1 MDHGTYRELA
11 AGAALDDLDPAER
24 ASLDAHVAT
33 CASCG
38 SDARALR
45 DTAGMLTYAV
55 PRRVPPASLR
65 GGVLAAIA
73 ASERRPVGVPAA
85 TLAYAGAI
93 AGLPASG
100 ARHDEGRNGT
110 VPAPAVATRG
120 ADAADL
126 ARGADAAGAT
136 RDADPA
142 VVELAALRRERTRY
156 RRLSFA
162 GLAAAAAL
170 AIAVGALGANAA
182 GMRDDLETATRER
195 DAAVAQLATSDQ
207 AMAVVLAPD
216 HATATL
222 TPDPRAGQAT
232 VYVVYRPGTPEA
244 WLMAGDLPPTPP
256 GKVYQL
262 WSADAAGVHALTTFT
277 CDGGHACMAPFG
289 VDLAAA
295 KAAMITLEPDGG
307 ARGEPG
313 PQVAFG
319 ELQG

>member
-33 CASCG
+33 CSPCG
-38 SDARALR
+38 MDARALR
-45 DTAGMLTYAV
+45 DTAGMLAYAV
-55 PRRVPPASLR
+55 PRRLPPASLR
-65 GGVLAAIA
+65 GSVLAAIA

-85 TLAYAGAI
+85 TLAYAGGI
-93 AGLPASG
+93 AAPDRPTPV
-100 ARHDEGRNGT
+100 ARDEAPRNGT
-110 VPAPAVATRG
+110 VPAPAVATGG
-120 ADAADL
+120 ADAA
-126 ARGADAAGAT
+126 
-136 RDADPA
+136 
-142 VVELAALRRERTRY
+142 VVDLAALRRERTRY

-170 AIAVGALGANAA
+170 AIAVGALGASAA
-182 GMRDDLETATRER
+182 GMRADLVTATRER

-207 AMAVVLAPD
+207 AMAVILAPD

-222 TPDPRAGQAT
+222 TPDPLAGSAT
-232 VYVVYRPGTPEA
+232 VYVVYRPGTTEA
-244 WLMAGDLPPTPP
+244 WLMSGNLPPTPS

-262 WSADAAGVHALTTFT
+262 WSADAAGVHALTKFT
-277 CDGGHACMAPFG
+277 CDGSHACMAPFG

-319 ELQG
+319 ELHG